1 MSEWTYP
8 LWNDR
13 QTDYVYKVTPQR
25 DLQLTLVPPNK
36 KVYDK
41 APLYFVL
48 PGGGW
53 YVEERLG
60 MLNYAGVS
68 VKALLDAGFACVAAD
83 YRVTPEGVFVADI
96 ITDCLDALRYCA
108 HHADEWG
115 IDRDKIFISG
125 HSAGA
130 HLALMTGM
138 NKGEAFRT
146 PDSYDDPYTVL
157 GIAPMSPITDLSEEE
172 AMRFNHGYLFAEG
185 TDTPEERLRV
195 SPIAY
200 AAATVPDTLLI
211 AGTSDYH
218 VLPRHSEKL
227 FDKLVEC
234 GANTRLMYSVAGGHG
249 FEPMHYGVEPQPGM
263 PGVQE
268 EIVKFILERV

>member
-8 LWNDR
+8 LWNDG

-25 DLQLTLVPPNK
+25 DLQLTFVPPNK
-36 KVYDK
+36 AVYDK

-60 MLNYAGVS
+60 MMHYAKVS
-68 VKALLDAGFACVAAD
+68 VGALLDQGFAVVAAD

-96 ITDCLDALRYCA
+96 IEDCLDALRYCA

-115 IDRDKIFISG
+115 IDRNKFFISG

-138 NKGEAFRT
+138 IKDAFRGEN
-146 PDSYDDPYTVL
+146 SYTDDYTVC
-157 GIAPMSPITDLSEEE
+157 GIAPMSPITDLADDG
-172 AMRFNHGYLFAEG
+172 AMRFDHGYLFADP
-185 TDTPEERLRV
+185 TDESEKARV
-195 SPIAY
+195 SPITY
-200 AAATVPDTLLI
+200 ACASTPDTLLI

-227 FDKLVEC
+227 FDKLTEQ
-234 GANTRLMYSVAGGHG
+234 GANTRLMYSIAGGHG
-249 FEPMHYGVEPQPGM
+249 FEAMHYGVEPQPGM
-263 PGVQE
+263 EGVQE

>member
-8 LWNDR
+8 LWNDG

-25 DLQLTLVPPNK
+25 ELQLTLVPPNK

-53 YVEERLG
+53 YTEERLG
-60 MLNYAGVS
+60 MLNYARVS
-68 VKALLDAGFACVAAD
+68 VNTLLQAGFAVVTAD

-108 HHADEWG
+108 HHADAWG
-115 IDRDKIFISG
+115 IDRDKFFLSG

-138 NKGEAFRT
+138 VTEGFRT
-146 PDSYDDPYTVL
+146 EASYTDPYTVRA
-157 GIAPMSPITDLSEEE
+157 IAPMSPITDLTDEGG
-172 AMRFNHGYLFAEG
+172 MRFDHGYLFADPADEA
-185 TDTPEERLRV
+185 ERRRV
-195 SPIAY
+195 SPLTY
-200 AAATVPDTLLI
+200 ACTATPDTLLC

-218 VLPRHSEKL
+218 VLPRHAEKL
-227 FDKLVEC
+227 FDKLTEV
-234 GANTRLMYSVAGGHG
+234 GANTRLLYSVAGGHG
-249 FEPMHYGVEPQPGM
+249 FEPMHHGIEPQPGM
-263 PGVQE
+263 PGIQQE
-268 EIVKFILERV
+268 IARFILERL

>member
-8 LWNDR
+8 LWNDG

-25 DLQLTLVPPNK
+25 DLQLTFVPPNK
-36 KVYDK
+36 PKYDK

-60 MLNYAGVS
+60 MLHYAKVS
-68 VKALLDAGFACVAAD
+68 VGALLDEGFAVVTAD

-96 ITDCLDALRYCA
+96 IEDCLDALRFCA
-108 HHADEWG
+108 HNAEAWG
-115 IDRDKIFISG
+115 VDPHKIFISG

-138 NKGEAFRT
+138 VKDGFRSET
-146 PDSYDDPYTVL
+146 SHTDPYTVVA
-157 GIAPMSPITDLSEEE
+157 IAPMSPITDLADDG
-172 AMRFNHGYLFAEG
+172 AMRFDHGYLFADP
-185 TDTPEERLRV
+185 TDEAEKARV
-195 SPIAY
+195 SPITY
-200 AAATVPDTLLI
+200 AAADTPDTLLI

-227 FDKLVEC
+227 FDKLTEV
-234 GANTRLMYSVAGGHG
+234 GANTRLMYSIAGGHG
-249 FEPMHYGVEPQPGM
+249 FEAMHYGVEPQPGM
-263 PGVQE
+263 DGVQQ
-268 EIVKFILERV
+268 EIVTFILERV

>member
-1 MSEWTYP
+1 MDT
-8 LWNDR
+8 LDR
-13 QTDYVYKVTPQR
+13 SKQFHHVYKVTPQR
-25 DLQLTLVPPNK
+25 NLELTYLPPAN

-60 MLNYAGVS
+60 MLNYARVS
-68 VKALLDAGFACVAAD
+68 VNALLEAGFAVVTAD
-83 YRVTPEGVFVADI
+83 YRVTTEGVFVADI
-96 ITDCLDALRYCA
+96 IEDCLDALRFCA
-108 HHADEWG
+108 HNADDWG
-115 IDRDKIFISG
+115 IDPHKLFISG

-138 NKGEAFRT
+138 VKEGFRT
-146 PDSYDDPYTVL
+146 DSSYDDPYTVVA
-157 GIAPMSPITDLSEEE
+157 IAPMSPITDLSDEG
-172 AMRFNHGYLFAEG
+172 AMHFDHGYLFANPDDMDEKM
-185 TDTPEERLRV
+185 RV
-195 SPIAY
+195 SPISY
-200 AAATVPDTLLI
+200 ACAETPDTLLI

-227 FDKLVEC
+227 FDKLTEA
-234 GANTRLMYSVAGGHG
+234 GANTRLMYSIAGGHG

-263 PGVQE
+263 TGVQE
-268 EIVKFILERV
+268 EITKFILERV

>member
-8 LWNDR
+8 LWNDG

-25 DLQLTLVPPNK
+25 DLQLTFVPPNK
-36 KVYDK
+36 AVYDK

-60 MLNYAGVS
+60 MMNYAKVS
-68 VKALLDAGFACVAAD
+68 VGALLDKGFAVVAAD

-96 ITDCLDALRYCA
+96 IEDCLDALRYCA

-115 IDRDKIFISG
+115 IDRNKFFISG

-138 NKGEAFRT
+138 IKDAFRSEN
-146 PDSYDDPYTVL
+146 SYTDDYTVC
-157 GIAPMSPITDLSEEE
+157 GIAPMSPITDLADDG
-172 AMRFNHGYLFAEG
+172 AMRFDHGYLFADP
-185 TDTPEERLRV
+185 TDESEKARV
-195 SPIAY
+195 SPITY
-200 AAATVPDTLLI
+200 ACASTPDTLLI

-227 FDKLVEC
+227 FDKLTEA
-234 GANTRLMYSVAGGHG
+234 GANTRLMYSIAGGHG

-263 PGVQE
+263 DGVQQ
-268 EIVKFILERV
+268 EIVKFILDRV

>member
-8 LWNDR
+8 LWNDG

-25 DLQLTLVPPNK
+25 NLELTYLPPAN
-36 KVYDK
+36 KVYNKD
-41 APLYFVL
+41 PLYFVI

-60 MLNYAGVS
+60 MLNYARVS
-68 VKALLDAGFACVAAD
+68 VNALLEAGFAVVTTD

-96 ITDCLDALRYCA
+96 IEDCLDALRFCA
-108 HHADEWG
+108 HNADDWG
-115 IDRDKIFISG
+115 IDRDRIFISG

-138 NKGEAFRT
+138 VKDGFRT
-146 PDSYDDPYTVL
+146 DSSYDDPYTVVA
-157 GIAPMSPITDLSEEE
+157 IAPMSPITDLSDEG
-172 AMRFNHGYLFAEG
+172 AMHFDHGYLFANPDDMDEKM
-185 TDTPEERLRV
+185 RV
-195 SPIAY
+195 SPISY
-200 AAATVPDTLLI
+200 ACAETPDTLLI

-227 FDKLVEC
+227 FDKLVAA
-234 GANTRLMYSVAGGHG
+234 GANTRLLYSIAGGHG
-249 FEPMHYGVEPQPGM
+249 FEPMHYGVEPVPGM

-268 EIVKFILERV
+268 EITKFILERV

>member
-8 LWNDR
+8 LWNDK

-25 DLQLTLVPPNK
+25 QLQLTLVPPNK
-36 KVYDK
+36 AVYDK

-60 MLNYAGVS
+60 MLNYAKVS
-68 VKALLDAGFACVAAD
+68 VGALLDAGFAVVAAD

-96 ITDCLDALRYCA
+96 IEDCLDALRFCA
-108 HHADEWG
+108 HHADQWG
-115 IDRDKIFISG
+115 VDRDKFFLSG

-130 HLALMTGM
+130 HLCLMTGM
-138 NKGEAFRT
+138 VKEGFRT
-146 PDSYDDPYTVL
+146 PDSYTDPYTVR
-157 GIAPMSPITDLSEEE
+157 GIAPMSPITDLSDEE
-172 AMRFNHGYLFAEG
+172 AMRFNHGYLFPEG
-185 TDTPEERLRV
+185 GDTEAERLRV
-195 SPIAY
+195 SPISY
-200 AAATVPDTLLI
+200 AAADTPDTLLI

-227 FDKLVEC
+227 FDKLTEL
-234 GANTRLMYSVAGGHG
+234 GAHTRLMYSIAGGHG

-263 PGVQE
+263 EGVQQA
-268 EIVKFILERV
+268 IVKFILERV